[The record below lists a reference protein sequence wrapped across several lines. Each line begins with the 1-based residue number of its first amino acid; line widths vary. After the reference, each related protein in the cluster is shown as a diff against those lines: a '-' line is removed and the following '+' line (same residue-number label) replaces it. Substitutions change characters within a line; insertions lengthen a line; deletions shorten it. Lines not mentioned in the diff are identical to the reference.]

1 MPFFNRDRELADIA
15 EFVGS
20 PRPELVIVYGRRGV
34 GKSALL
40 AEALSKR
47 PHLYYQAT
55 TRTLPQQL
63 EDLTAALRAFA
74 PEVVL
79 PGVLPSL
86 EAMLDALAQIAR
98 SRSGETVIV
107 VIDELP
113 YLAQADPA
121 APTVLQRWWDDLR
134 RRGVRNLKMFLLGSL
149 VSWMEEQTLSERGP
163 LYNRRTGQVKLDP
176 LGYRDA
182 ALFYPGWDAEDRI
195 AAYAVW
201 GGMPSYLEE
210 VNPEDDLWK
219 NVRDG
224 ILRPGARL
232 AEEPTWLRFTD
243 LRNDALYSSILR
255 GIALGERR
263 PGKIARAVG
272 KGRADDVAFQLER
285 LCDLRLVERVV
296 PMHEADQARS
306 RQALYVLADHYVAF
320 WYRFVD
326 RLRHLLGM
334 RRYDEALS
342 RIQEDFDRYVS
353 ERAFEDVCRQ
363 FLWQASA
370 AERLPAQ
377 LRFDAVGS
385 WWVAKKDVQDEI
397 DVVAMEGGHAVL
409 IGECKWSRQPMDER
423 ELDGLGA
430 AMRKASADLRPIDR
444 PWRALFSRSG
454 FTDELHALAKDPAE
468 RVLLFTLDDLYW

>member
-1 MPFFNRDRELADIA
+1 MPFFNRERELAIIA
-15 EFVGS
+15 EFIAS
-20 PRPELVIVYGRRGV
+20 RRPELIIVYGRRGV

-40 AEALSKR
+40 AEALSQR

-74 PEVVL
+74 PDAVM

-98 SRSGETVIV
+98 SKSGEPVIV

-121 APTVLQRWWDDLR
+121 TATVLQRWWDDLR
-134 RRGVRNLKMFLLGSL
+134 RRGVTNVKLFLLGSL

-163 LYNRRTGQVKLDP
+163 LHNRRTGQIKLEP

-182 ALFYPGWDAEDRI
+182 ALFYPRYSAHDRI
-195 AAYAVW
+195 AAYAIW

-210 VNPEDDLWK
+210 VDPESDLW
-219 NVRDG
+219 NNIRDG
-224 ILRPGARL
+224 ILRPSARL
-232 AEEPTWLRFTD
+232 AEEPTWLRFSD

-255 GIALGERR
+255 AIALGEHR

-285 LCDLRLVERVV
+285 LCDLRLVQRVV
-296 PMHEADQARS
+296 PLHEADQVRS

-342 RIQEDFDRYVS
+342 RIQEEFDHYVS

-363 FLWQASA
+363 FLWQARA
-370 AERLPAQ
+370 AERLPAH

-385 WWVAKKDVQDEI
+385 WWVAKEDVQDEVDI
-397 DVVAMEGGHAVL
+397 VAMEGGRAVL
-409 IGECKWSRQPMDER
+409 VGECKWSRQPMDR
-423 ELDGLGA
+423 RDLDGLGA
-430 AMRKASADLRPIDR
+430 AMRKATADLRPIDR
-444 PWRALFSRSG
+444 PWKALFSRSG
-454 FTDELHALAKDPAE
+454 FNAELRALAKDPEE
-468 RVLLFTLDDLYW
+468 RLLLFTPDDLYW